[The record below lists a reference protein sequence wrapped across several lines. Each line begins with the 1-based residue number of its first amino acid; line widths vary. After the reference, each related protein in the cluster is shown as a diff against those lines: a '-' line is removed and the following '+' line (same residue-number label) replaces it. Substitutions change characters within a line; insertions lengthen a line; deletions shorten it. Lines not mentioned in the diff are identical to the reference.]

1 MLSFNEFVIVT
12 KLLFLIRVIANSSHS
27 CFLIHR
33 SVFKARHGGDPPYIL
48 DISFISRDVSGA
60 EEQETE
66 RLWESLSILQ
76 QWWNFSLQC
85 SWYFFSIFV
94 LFHFLGYMT
103 SCFFVSLPSRTVIEL
118 QAGTYTSGS
127 LNACITD
134 DVLCNKQVSGSNLY
148 P

>member
-1 MLSFNEFVIVT
+1 MSGRPRTTSFAESCKPAVPQPSAFGNMKVSNAVAGELIEHSSLVE
-12 KLLFLIRVIANSSHS
+12 IRVIANSSHS

-85 SWYFFSIFV
+85 S
-94 LFHFLGYMT
+94 
-103 SCFFVSLPSRTVIEL
+103 
-118 QAGTYTSGS
+118 
-127 LNACITD
+127 
-134 DVLCNKQVSGSNLY
+134 
-148 P
+148 